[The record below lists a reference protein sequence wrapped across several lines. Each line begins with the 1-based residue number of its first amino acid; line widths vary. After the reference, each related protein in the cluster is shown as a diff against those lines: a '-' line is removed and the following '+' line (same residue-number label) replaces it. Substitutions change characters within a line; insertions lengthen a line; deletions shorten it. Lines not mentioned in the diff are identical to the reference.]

1 MLAPCFFIIKN
12 ISVFRYFDI
21 SVYRHFDNSTT
32 PMNNAHLWHALG
44 RNTVISVIL
53 FGALLGLLWLVET
66 YLLPCGEAWRGYLL
80 KWHDPAWVVGIPA
93 SIIGVA
99 YILTVRDPQNYT
111 GFFAGI
117 VMSFLLGIQFLLQ
130 EQYDSTFLYFFV
142 FIPFQ
147 MMSIYKWSRSKDDGG
162 ASFEPKFLDTP
173 RLILS
178 VAMLVFITVGDYL
191 LATFAFRHD
200 GLMDNFAIKLLN
212 GLLISSSFLA
222 NYWLIYR
229 KTDSWIYWFIYSI
242 AGIGLFIILGN
253 IFSIVLFSFFLVI
266 NGTAGIAWIKAT
278 KPENYGWL
286 SIFVK

>member
-1 MLAPCFFIIKN
+1 MKN
-12 ISVFRYFDI
+12 
-21 SVYRHFDNSTT
+21 T
-32 PMNNAHLWHALG
+32 HLWKALG
-44 RNTVISVIL
+44 RNFIISIIL
-53 FGALLGLLWLVET
+53 FGALLGLLWLAEMVFPSVT
-66 YLLPCGEAWRGYLL
+66 LL

-99 YILTVRDPQNYT
+99 YILTVRDPQNFT

-117 VMSFLLGIQFLLQ
+117 IMSVLLGVQFLLQ
-130 EQYDSTFLYFFV
+130 EPKGIDSAFLFFFV

-147 MMSIYKWSRSKDDGG
+147 MMSIYKWSRNKDDGG

-178 VAMLVFITVGDYL
+178 VFMLLFITLGDYL
-191 LATFAFRHD
+191 LATYAFQQND
-200 GLMDNFAIKLLN
+200 LLENMAIKLLN

-229 KTDSWIYWFIYSI
+229 KTDSWIYWFIYSV

-266 NGTAGIAWIKAT
+266 NSMAGIAWIKAT
-278 KPENYGWL
+278 KPEHMGWL
-286 SIFVK
+286 KRNL

>member
-1 MLAPCFFIIKN
+1 MQSI
-12 ISVFRYFDI
+12 
-21 SVYRHFDNSTT
+21 
-32 PMNNAHLWHALG
+32 LWRALG
-44 RNTVISVIL
+44 RNFIISIIL
-53 FGALLGLLWLVET
+53 FGALLGLLWLIET
-66 YLLPCGEAWRGYLL
+66 FLPSFQGGDGGRLLL

-93 SIIGVA
+93 SVIGVA

-111 GFFAGI
+111 GFYAGI
-117 VMSFLLGIQFLLQ
+117 IMSVLLGVQFLLQ
-130 EQYDSTFLYFFV
+130 GSYDNAFLFFMV

-147 MMSIYKWSRSKDDGG
+147 MMSIYKWSRKKEDGG

-178 VAMLVFITVGDYL
+178 IALLVFITLGDYVMASIAIYHESL
-191 LATFAFRHD
+191 L
-200 GLMDNFAIKLLN
+200 DNIVVKLLS

-229 KTDSWIYWFIYSI
+229 KTDSWIYWLLYSI

-253 IFSIVLFSFFLVI
+253 IFSIVLFTFFLVI
-266 NGTAGIAWIKAT
+266 NSMAGWAWLKAT

-286 SIFVK
+286 SAMKK